1 MNLAPHQL
9 MFSSN
14 LSLSLSNLPAYSSV
28 EQMKQLPIEE
38 VWTQYTSL
46 YELAGRLDSQLCASN
61 NNNKEVLRHESSEFA
76 SLKTLVDN
84 LVKGNEDLR
93 NDNQDLRKDIFA
105 LKNQI
110 NDLKAENEAEK
121 RYLDEKIE
129 FIKDFVISKK

>member
-1 MNLAPHQL
+1 
-9 MFSSN
+9 
-14 LSLSLSNLPAYSSV
+14 
-28 EQMKQLPIEE
+28 
-38 VWTQYTSL
+38 
-46 YELAGRLDSQLCASN
+46 
-61 NNNKEVLRHESSEFA
+61 
-76 SLKTLVDN
+76 VDN